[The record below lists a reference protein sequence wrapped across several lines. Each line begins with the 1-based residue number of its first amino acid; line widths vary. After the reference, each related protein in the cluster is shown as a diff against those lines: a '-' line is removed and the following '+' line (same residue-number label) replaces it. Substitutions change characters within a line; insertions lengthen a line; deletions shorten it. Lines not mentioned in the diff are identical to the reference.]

1 VRAFSELMEH
11 HGFAR
16 VKLTGGRPLARS
28 VHPVLRILDAV
39 LTRRV
44 SLARR
49 FYYLG
54 SKQRIR
60 PAAAE
65 TPSLPSGR

>member
-1 VRAFSELMEH
+1 
-11 HGFAR
+11 
-16 VKLTGGRPLARS
+16 
-28 VHPVLRILDAV
+28 VLRLVDSV

-54 SKQRIR
+54 SKQRIG
-60 PAAAE
+60 PVAGG
-65 TPSLPSGR
+65 TPILPPSP

>member
-1 VRAFSELMEH
+1 
-11 HGFAR
+11 
-16 VKLTGGRPLARS
+16 
-28 VHPVLRILDAV
+28 VLRLVDSV

-54 SKQRIR
+54 SKPRIG
-60 PAAAE
+60 PVAGG
-65 TPSLPSGR
+65 TQTLPPSP

>member
-1 VRAFSELMEH
+1 MEH

-16 VKLTGGRPLARS
+16 VQLSRGRPLVRS
-28 VHPVLRILDAV
+28 VHPVLRLVDSV

-54 SKQRIR
+54 SKQRIG
-60 PAAAE
+60 PAAGG
-65 TPSLPSGR
+65 TPIRPPSP

>member
-1 VRAFSELMEH
+1 VQ
-11 HGFAR
+11 
-16 VKLTGGRPLARS
+16 LTRGRPVMRP
-28 VHPVLRILDAV
+28 VHPVLRVVDAV

-54 SKQRIR
+54 SKQQVG
-60 PAAAE
+60 PAADE
-65 TPSLPSGR
+65 T